1 MKTKEEALR
10 DLEKDIDDICREAR
24 GRHREPPYYRLGGQP
39 IPQRKHSMTDEE
51 AEAFKEKMR
60 EAVSTMTGT
69 INDPPRYQL
78 TGEIIPPE
86 VLAEE
91 TKE

>member
-1 MKTKEEALR
+1 MKK
-10 DLEKDIDDICREAR
+10 
-24 GRHREPPYYRLGGQP
+24 
-39 IPQRKHSMTDEE
+39 KHSMTDEE

-60 EAVSTMTGT
+60 EAVTTMTGT